1 MAKIS
6 YAQALVDGMRESM
19 EEDKSISLVGTNVLG
34 LGPQRPLI
42 EKVRDDFPD
51 RVFDPPCSEAGLASL
66 GIGAAMAGARPII
79 DFGVGSFSLLAW
91 CQLVAEA
98 GVAHHM
104 SGGQIKVPM
113 VFTML
118 HGLRGGGGGQ
128 HSHSPQAML
137 WNNPGIEIVVPSS
150 PKDVKGLFKAAVASN
165 NPTAII
171 SHSRLLG
178 IEGDVPEEDYII
190 ELGIGDIKRPGK
202 DISLIASSRSV
213 VTALEAAEILSGDDD
228 IDAEIVDLRTLSPLD
243 KNIILE
249 SVAKT
254 GRAIVIDE
262 TNESCGVAAEISA
275 IISEAAFSSL
285 KSPIKR
291 ISRPNVP
298 VPASPL
304 LEECLD
310 ITVDKVVA
318 TARELLE
325 S

>member
-1 MAKIS
+1 MATIS

-19 EEDKSISLVGTNVLG
+19 AADTTVSLVGTNVLG

-42 EKVRDDFPD
+42 EQVRDDFPD
-51 RVFDPPCSEAGLASL
+51 RVFDPPCSEAGLAAL

-104 SGGQIKVPM
+104 SGGQINVPM

-171 SHSRLLG
+171 SHARLLG
-178 IEGDVPEEDYII
+178 VEGEVPEDDFVF
-190 ELGIGDIKRPGK
+190 ELGSGEIKRPGK

-213 VTALEAAEILSGDDD
+213 VTALEAADELSGEG
-228 IDAEIVDLRTLSPLD
+228 IEAEVVDLRTLSPLD
-243 KNIILE
+243 KDIILK
-249 SVAKT
+249 SVNNS
-254 GRAIVIDE
+254 GRVIVIDE

-275 IISEAAFSSL
+275 IISEAAFDAL

-291 ISRPNVP
+291 IARPNVP

-304 LEECLD
+304 LENCLD
-310 ITVDKVVA
+310 ITPDKIVA
-318 TARELLE
+318 ASHDLVEN
-325 S
+325 

>member
-6 YAQALVDGMRESM
+6 YAQALVDGMRECM
-19 EEDKSISLVGTNVLG
+19 AAEPAVSLVGTNILG

-42 EKVRDDFPD
+42 EQVRDDFPD

-66 GIGAAMAGARPII
+66 GIGAAMAGARPIV

-104 SGGQIKVPM
+104 SGGQINVPM

-171 SHSRLLG
+171 SHARLLG
-178 IEGDVPEEDYII
+178 VEGEVPEDDFVI
-190 ELGIGDIKRPGK
+190 ELGSGEIKRAGK

-213 VTALEAAEILSGDDD
+213 VTALEAAEEISGAG
-228 IDAEIVDLRTLSPLD
+228 IEAEVVDLRTLSPLD
-243 KNIILE
+243 KDIILE
-249 SVAKT
+249 SVTKT
-254 GRAIVIDE
+254 GRVIIIDE

-275 IISEAAFSSL
+275 IVSEAAFEAL
-285 KSPIKR
+285 KAPIKR
-291 ISRPNVP
+291 IARPNVP

-304 LEECLD
+304 LENCLD
-310 ITVDKVVA
+310 ITPDKIVA
-318 TARELLE
+318 AARELVGN
-325 S
+325 

>member
-19 EEDKSISLVGTNVLG
+19 AADTTVSLVGTNVLG

-42 EKVRDDFPD
+42 EQVRDDFPD

-104 SGGQIKVPM
+104 SGGQINVPM

-171 SHSRLLG
+171 SHARLLG
-178 IEGDVPEEDYII
+178 VEGEVPEDHFVF
-190 ELGIGDIKRPGK
+190 ELGSGEIKRPGK

-213 VTALEAAEILSGDDD
+213 VTALEAADELSGEG
-228 IDAEIVDLRTLSPLD
+228 IEAEVVDLRTLSPLD
-243 KNIILE
+243 KDIILK
-249 SVAKT
+249 SVNNS
-254 GRAIVIDE
+254 GRVIIIDE

-275 IISEAAFSSL
+275 IISEAAFDAL

-291 ISRPNVP
+291 IARPNVP

-304 LEECLD
+304 LENCLD
-310 ITVDKVVA
+310 ITPDKIVA
-318 TARELLE
+318 AAQGLVEN
-325 S
+325 

>member
-6 YAQALVDGMRESM
+6 YAQALVDGIRECM
-19 EEDKSISLVGTNVLG
+19 AEDPTVSLVGTNILG

-42 EKVRDDFPD
+42 ETVRDKFPD

-91 CQLVAEA
+91 CQIVAEA

-104 SGGQIKVPM
+104 SGGQIKVPL

-137 WNNPGIEIVVPSS
+137 WNNPGIEIVVPST
-150 PKDVKGLFKAAVASN
+150 PKDVKGLFKAAMASN

-171 SHSRLLG
+171 SHAKLLG
-178 IEGDVPEEDYII
+178 TEGEVPDGDYRI
-190 ELGIGDIKRPGK
+190 ELGQGDIKRSGK
-202 DISLIASSRSV
+202 DISLITSSRLV
-213 VTALEAAEILSGDDD
+213 LAALEAADVLAGQG
-228 IDAEIVDLRTLSPLD
+228 IDAEVVDLRTLSPLD
-243 KNIILE
+243 KNLILD
-249 SVAKT
+249 SIRKT
-254 GRAIVIDE
+254 GRVIVIDE
-262 TNESCGVAAEISA
+262 TNESCGVGAEISA
-275 IISEAAFSSL
+275 IIGESAFDAL

-304 LEECLD
+304 LENRLD
-310 ITVDKVVA
+310 ISLEKIVA
-318 TARELLE
+318 LAKELLE
-325 S
+325 N

>member
-1 MAKIS
+1 MATIS

-19 EEDKSISLVGTNVLG
+19 AADTTVSLVGTNVLG

-42 EKVRDDFPD
+42 EQVRDDFPD
-51 RVFDPPCSEAGLASL
+51 RVFDPPCSEAGLAAL

-104 SGGQIKVPM
+104 SGGQINVPM

-171 SHSRLLG
+171 SHARLLDV
-178 IEGDVPEEDYII
+178 EGEVPEDNFVF
-190 ELGIGDIKRPGK
+190 ELGSGEIKRPGK

-213 VTALEAAEILSGDDD
+213 VTALEAADELSGEG
-228 IDAEIVDLRTLSPLD
+228 IEAEVVDLRTLSPLD
-243 KNIILE
+243 KNIILK
-249 SVAKT
+249 SVNNS
-254 GRAIVIDE
+254 GRVIVIDE

-275 IISEAAFSSL
+275 IISEAAFDAL

-291 ISRPNVP
+291 IARPNVP

-304 LEECLD
+304 LENCLD
-310 ITVDKVVA
+310 ITPDKIVA
-318 TARELLE
+318 AAHDLVEN
-325 S
+325 

>member
-1 MAKIS
+1 MATIS

-19 EEDKSISLVGTNVLG
+19 AADTTVSLIGTNVLG

-42 EKVRDDFPD
+42 EQVRDDFPD

-104 SGGQIKVPM
+104 SGGQINVPM

-171 SHSRLLG
+171 SHARLLDV
-178 IEGDVPEEDYII
+178 EGEVPEDNFVF
-190 ELGIGDIKRPGK
+190 ELGSGEIKRPGK

-213 VTALEAAEILSGDDD
+213 VTALEAADELSGEG
-228 IDAEIVDLRTLSPLD
+228 IEAEVVDLRTLSPLD
-243 KNIILE
+243 KDIILK
-249 SVAKT
+249 SVNNS
-254 GRAIVIDE
+254 GRVIVIDE

-275 IISEAAFSSL
+275 IISEAAFDAL

-291 ISRPNVP
+291 IARPNVP

-304 LEECLD
+304 LENYLD
-310 ITVDKVVA
+310 ITPDKIVA
-318 TARELLE
+318 AAHDLVEN
-325 S
+325 

>member
-1 MAKIS
+1 MTKIS
-6 YAQALVDGMRESM
+6 YAQALVDGMLACM
-19 EEDKSISLVGTNVLG
+19 KEDSSVSLVGTNVLG

-42 EKVRDDFPD
+42 EKVRSEFPG

-137 WNNPGIEIVVPSS
+137 WNNPGIEIVVPST
-150 PKDVKGLFKAAVASN
+150 PKDIKGLFKSAVASN

-171 SHSRLLG
+171 SHAKLLG
-178 IEGDVPEEDYII
+178 IEGEVPDEDYVI
-190 ELGIGDIKRPGK
+190 ELGQGEIKRSGG
-202 DISLIASSRSV
+202 DVSLIASSLSV
-213 VTALEAAEILSGDDD
+213 HAAIEAAQILSQDG
-228 IDAEIVDLRTLSPLD
+228 IDAEIVDLRTLNPLD
-243 KNIILE
+243 KNIIIE
-249 SVAKT
+249 SVQKT
-254 GRAIVIDE
+254 GRAVVIDE

-275 IISEAAFSSL
+275 VISESVFDSL
-285 KSPIKR
+285 KSPITR
-291 ISRPNVP
+291 VTRPNVP

-304 LEECLD
+304 LEKYLE
-310 ITVDKVVA
+310 ITPERIAAAVRA
-318 TARELLE
+318 LMG
-325 S
+325 

>member
-1 MAKIS
+1 MSKIS
-6 YAQALVDGMRESM
+6 YAQALVDGMRECM
-19 EEDKSISLVGTNVLG
+19 AADPTVSLVGTNVLG

-42 EKVRDDFPD
+42 EKVRDEFPD

-150 PKDVKGLFKAAVASN
+150 PKDVKGLFKAAVKSN

-171 SHSRLLG
+171 SHARLLG
-178 IEGDVPEEDYII
+178 VEGEVPKDDYVI
-190 ELGIGDIKRPGK
+190 ELGSGEIKRSGT

-213 VTALEAAEILSGDDD
+213 LTALEAAEELSDEG
-228 IDAEIVDLRTLSPLD
+228 IEAEVVDLRTLSPLD
-243 KNIILE
+243 KDIIHE
-249 SVAKT
+249 SVTKT
-254 GRAIVIDE
+254 GRVIVIDE

-275 IISEAAFSSL
+275 IISEGAFSAL

-291 ISRPNVP
+291 IARPNVP

-304 LEECLD
+304 LENYLD
-310 ITVDKVVA
+310 ITPDKIIAAVQ
-318 TARELLE
+318 ELVG

>member
-1 MAKIS
+1 MATIS

-19 EEDKSISLVGTNVLG
+19 AADTTVSLVGTNVLG

-42 EKVRDDFPD
+42 EQVRDDFPD

-104 SGGQIKVPM
+104 SGGQINVPM

-171 SHSRLLG
+171 SHARLLDV
-178 IEGDVPEEDYII
+178 EGEVPEDNFVF
-190 ELGIGDIKRPGK
+190 ELGSGEIKRPGN

-213 VTALEAAEILSGDDD
+213 VTALEAADELSGEG
-228 IDAEIVDLRTLSPLD
+228 IEAEVVDLRTLSPLD
-243 KNIILE
+243 KDIILK
-249 SVAKT
+249 SVNNS
-254 GRAIVIDE
+254 GRVIVIDE

-275 IISEAAFSSL
+275 IVSEVAFDAL

-291 ISRPNVP
+291 IARPNVP
-298 VPASPL
+298 VPASPHL
-304 LEECLD
+304 KIFGNHQAIKIKREE
-310 ITVDKVVA
+310 T
-318 TARELLE
+318 E
-325 S
+325 

>member
-1 MAKIS
+1 MTNIS
-6 YAQALVDGMRESM
+6 YAQALVDGMRECMVADS
-19 EEDKSISLVGTNVLG
+19 SVSLVGTNVLG

-42 EKVRDDFPD
+42 EKVRDEFPD

-137 WNNPGIEIVVPSS
+137 WNNPGIEIVVPST
-150 PKDVKGLFKAAVASN
+150 PKDVKGLFKSAVASN

-171 SHSRLLG
+171 SHAKLLG
-178 IEGDVPEEDYII
+178 VEGEVPEEDLTI
-190 ELGIGDIKRPGK
+190 ELGSGAVSRLGMDV
-202 DISLIASSRSV
+202 SLIASSISV
-213 VTALEAAEILSGDDD
+213 IAALEAADILSNNGV
-228 IDAEIVDLRTLSPLD
+228 DAEVIDLRTLNPLD
-243 KNIILE
+243 KSIIIE
-249 SVAKT
+249 SVQKT
-254 GRAIVIDE
+254 GRAVIVDE

-275 IISEAAFSSL
+275 IISESTFETL
-285 KSPIKR
+285 KSPIR
-291 ISRPNVP
+291 RVTRPNVP

-304 LEECLD
+304 LEKCLE
-310 ITVDKVVA
+310 ITPERIVSAVKEIVG
-318 TARELLE
+318 
-325 S
+325 

>member
-42 EKVRDDFPD
+42 ETVRDNFPD

-137 WNNPGIEIVVPSS
+137 WNNPGIEIVVPST
-150 PKDVKGLFKAAVASN
+150 PKDVKGLFKAAIASN

-178 IEGDVPEEDYII
+178 CEGEVPEENYII
-190 ELGIGDIKRPGK
+190 ELGTGDIKRPGK

-213 VTALEAAEILSGDDD
+213 VTALEAAELLFVDGIE
-228 IDAEIVDLRTLSPLD
+228 AEIVDLRTLSPLD
-243 KNIILE
+243 KNIIIE
-249 SVAKT
+249 SVTKT

-275 IISEAAFSSL
+275 IISESAFGSL

-310 ITVDKVVA
+310 ITAEKIVIA
-318 TARELLE
+318 ARESLE

>member
-19 EEDKSISLVGTNVLG
+19 ATDPAVSLVGTNVLG

-42 EKVRDDFPD
+42 EQVRDDFPD

-66 GIGAAMAGARPII
+66 GIGAAMAGARPIV

-104 SGGQIKVPM
+104 SGDQINVPM

-171 SHSRLLG
+171 SHARLLG
-178 IEGDVPEEDYII
+178 VEGEVPEDDYVI
-190 ELGIGDIKRPGK
+190 ELGSGEIKRPGK

-213 VTALEAAEILSGDDD
+213 VTALEAAEELSGEGV
-228 IDAEIVDLRTLSPLD
+228 DAEVVDLRTLSPLD
-243 KNIILE
+243 KNIIVE
-249 SVAKT
+249 STTKT
-254 GRAIVIDE
+254 GRVIVVDE
-262 TNESCGVAAEISA
+262 TNESCGVASEISA
-275 IISEAAFSSL
+275 IISEHAFTTL

-291 ISRPNVP
+291 IARPDVP

-304 LEECLD
+304 LENCLD
-310 ITVDKVVA
+310 ITPDKI
-318 TARELLE
+318 TAAAHELVG

>member
-1 MAKIS
+1 MATIS

-19 EEDKSISLVGTNVLG
+19 AADTTVSLIGTNVLG

-42 EKVRDDFPD
+42 EQVRDDFPD

-104 SGGQIKVPM
+104 SGGQINVPM

-171 SHSRLLG
+171 SHARLLDV
-178 IEGDVPEEDYII
+178 EGEVPEDNFVF
-190 ELGIGDIKRPGK
+190 ELGSGEIKRPGN

-213 VTALEAAEILSGDDD
+213 VTALEAADELSGEG
-228 IDAEIVDLRTLSPLD
+228 IEAEVVDLRTLSPLD
-243 KNIILE
+243 KDIILK
-249 SVAKT
+249 SVNNS
-254 GRAIVIDE
+254 GRVIVIDE

-275 IISEAAFSSL
+275 IISEAAFDAL

-291 ISRPNVP
+291 IARPNVP

-304 LEECLD
+304 LENYLD
-310 ITVDKVVA
+310 ITPDKIVA
-318 TARELLE
+318 AAHDLVEN
-325 S
+325 

>member
-1 MAKIS
+1 MTNIS
-6 YAQALVDGMRESM
+6 YAQALVDGMRECMVADS
-19 EEDKSISLVGTNVLG
+19 SVSLVGTNVLG

-42 EKVRDDFPD
+42 EKVRDEFPD

-137 WNNPGIEIVVPSS
+137 WNNPGIEIVVPST
-150 PKDVKGLFKAAVASN
+150 PKDVKGLFKSAVASN

-171 SHSRLLG
+171 SHAKLLG
-178 IEGDVPEEDYII
+178 VEGEVPEEDLTI
-190 ELGIGDIKRPGK
+190 ELGSGAVSRLGMDV
-202 DISLIASSRSV
+202 SLIASSISV
-213 VTALEAAEILSGDDD
+213 IAALEAADILSNNGV
-228 IDAEIVDLRTLSPLD
+228 DAEVIDLRTLNPLD
-243 KNIILE
+243 KSIIIE
-249 SVAKT
+249 SVQKT
-254 GRAIVIDE
+254 GRAVIVDE

-275 IISEAAFSSL
+275 IISESTFETL
-285 KSPIKR
+285 KSPIR
-291 ISRPNVP
+291 RVTRPNVP

-304 LEECLD
+304 LEKCLE
-310 ITVDKVVA
+310 ITPERIVSAVK
-318 TARELLE
+318 
-325 S
+325 

>member
-6 YAQALVDGMRESM
+6 YAQALVDGMRECM
-19 EEDKSISLVGTNVLG
+19 AAEPAVSLVGTNILG

-42 EKVRDDFPD
+42 EQVRDDFPD

-66 GIGAAMAGARPII
+66 GIGAAMAGARPIV

-104 SGGQIKVPM
+104 SGCHINVPM

-171 SHSRLLG
+171 SHARLLG
-178 IEGDVPEEDYII
+178 VEGEVPEDDFVI
-190 ELGIGDIKRPGK
+190 ELGSGEIKRAGK

-213 VTALEAAEILSGDDD
+213 VTALEAAEEISGAG
-228 IDAEIVDLRTLSPLD
+228 IEAEVVDLRTLSPLD
-243 KNIILE
+243 KDIILE
-249 SVAKT
+249 SVTKT
-254 GRAIVIDE
+254 GRVIIIDE

-275 IISEAAFSSL
+275 IVSEAAFEAL
-285 KSPIKR
+285 KAPIKR
-291 ISRPNVP
+291 IARPNVP

-304 LEECLD
+304 LENCLD
-310 ITVDKVVA
+310 ITPDKIVA
-318 TARELLE
+318 AARELVGN
-325 S
+325 